1 MGSNRITSRS
11 NKLDQ
16 QITFL
21 KQTPLFTSLNDND
34 LKTILNDFKPRLY
47 RRDEII
53 FSQGDESHEV
63 YLVQKGK
70 LRIFR
75 VSPSGG
81 ETSINIFFP
90 TDIVGEF
97 AAVDNQP
104 RSASA
109 KAIGSCSLLVM
120 PQTRFLHHLR
130 TIPDLALALAKLLTN
145 KLRWTAAYAETI
157 AQYDAAGR
165 LLHILLSYNN
175 QFGEVV
181 EEGKRYVLNLALN
194 QNDLASLIGT
204 RREWVNRLLQD
215 WRKRGLV
222 EYKAGKIIILDLP
235 RVEQERD
242 SRIEANVARW

>member
-1 MGSNRITSRS
+1 MGANRITSRS
-11 NKLDQ
+11 KKLDQ
-16 QITFL
+16 QIVFL

-34 LKTILNDFKPRLY
+34 LQTILKDFKIRLY
-47 RRDEII
+47 RRDDII
-53 FSQGDESHEV
+53 FSQGDESHEI
-63 YLVQKGK
+63 YLIQKGK

-90 TDIVGEF
+90 KDIVGEF

-109 KAIGSCSLLVM
+109 KAIGNCSLLVM
-120 PQTRFLHHLR
+120 PQTSFVHHLR
-130 TIPDLALALAKLLTN
+130 TIPDLSLSLAKLLTN

-165 LLHILLSYNN
+165 LLHILLSYNY

-181 EEGKRYVLNLALN
+181 EEGKRYILNLALN
-194 QNDLASLIGT
+194 QTDLASLIGT

-215 WRKRGLV
+215 WRKRGLI

-242 SRIEANVARW
+242 SRIEANVAKW

>member
-1 MGSNRITSRS
+1 MKSNRITSRS
-11 NKLDQ
+11 NKSDQ
-16 QITFL
+16 NIAFL
-21 KQTPLFTSLNDND
+21 KKTPLFSPLTDND
-34 LKTILNDFKPRLY
+34 LKTILNDFKLRMY
-47 RRDEII
+47 RRDDII
-53 FSQGDESHEV
+53 FSQGDQSHEV
-63 YLVQKGK
+63 YIVQKGK
-70 LRIFR
+70 IRVFK

-90 TDIVGEF
+90 TDVVGEF

-120 PQTRFLHHLR
+120 PQTRFLHHLQ
-130 TIPDLALALAKLLTN
+130 TMPDLAFSLAKLLTS

-175 QFGEVV
+175 QFGEVE

-194 QNDLASLIGT
+194 QTDLASLIGT
-204 RREWVNRLLQD
+204 RREWVNRLLQE
-215 WRKRGLV
+215 WRKRGLI
-222 EYKAGKIIILDLP
+222 EYDAGKITILDLP
-235 RVEQERD
+235 RVEEERD
-242 SRIEANVARW
+242 SRIEANIARW

>member
-1 MGSNRITSRS
+1 MKSNRITSRS
-11 NKLDQ
+11 NKLEHH
-16 QITFL
+16 IAFL
-21 KQTPLFTSLNDND
+21 KQTPLFSALNDND
-34 LKTILNDFKPRLY
+34 LNTIVNDLKLRTY
-47 RRDEII
+47 RRDDII
-53 FSQGDESHEV
+53 FSQGDQSHEV
-63 YLVQKGK
+63 YVVQKGK
-70 LRIFR
+70 LRVFK

-90 TDIVGEF
+90 TDVVGEF

-130 TIPDLALALAKLLTN
+130 TMPDLALSLAKLLTN

-165 LLHILLSYNN
+165 LLHILLSYNE
-175 QFGEVV
+175 QFGE
-181 EEGKRYVLNLALN
+181 EEEAGKRYVLNLALN
-194 QNDLASLIGT
+194 QTDLASLIGT
-204 RREWVNRLLQD
+204 RREWVNRLLQE

-222 EYKAGKIIILDLP
+222 EYDSGKIIILDLAL
-235 RVEQERD
+235 VEQERD